1 MLMFCTRCNRGKFDI
16 AQKSV
21 PAGASVSSAA
31 KLQRHL
37 VINFSGRKLPTVG
50 SLKLLNREEDLQ
62 RTVTQQISF
71 HIFAKKFWEKKF
83 FVQFCFEIIKAVRK
97 LVGRKPDFSFRTVQH
112 EVFYSLIA

>member
-16 AQKSV
+16 AQKRV
-21 PAGASVSSAA
+21 PAGASVAAAA

-37 VINFSGRKLPTVG
+37 VINFSGRKLRQ
-50 SLKLLNREEDLQ
+50 LDLLNREEDLQ

-71 HIFAKKFWEKKF
+71 HIFAKKFWEKSF

-97 LVGRKPDFSFRTVQH
+97 LVGRKPGFSFRTVQH